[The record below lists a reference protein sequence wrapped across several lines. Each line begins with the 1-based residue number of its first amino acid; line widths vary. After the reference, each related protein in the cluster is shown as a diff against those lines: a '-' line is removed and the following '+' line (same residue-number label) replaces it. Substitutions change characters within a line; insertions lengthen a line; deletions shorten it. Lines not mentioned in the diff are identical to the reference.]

1 VLSSATLYLA
11 VYAMVYHFI
20 STDMKQRALAMLQ
33 EGWEATDIADALDVS
48 RRSIG
53 RWEDDFA

>member
-1 VLSSATLYLA
+1 
-11 VYAMVYHFI
+11 
-20 STDMKQRALAMLQ
+20 MKQRALAMLQ